1 MTVRSSSDRFVEGLN
16 EAQAEAVQHDQG
28 PLLVLAGAGSGK
40 TRVITHRMA
49 RLISRG
55 CRPEAILGVTFTNK
69 AATEMR
75 ERMAPLVGKEAA
87 EQIWLSTFHAFGLRF
102 LSEERHVFGEDGRF
116 VIFDQGDAIGLVRD
130 IVRRHRIGER
140 GLDVMAILSRISLW
154 KNRFMMPPPES
165 MGDDR
170 DERAESEKRS
180 VVSPR
185 AVLKRSREEPAT
197 EYDIFAAQ
205 VMPLYQ
211 EALRDMRAVD
221 FDDLVVRPAQIL
233 RENEALRAKWKNRFR
248 HLLIDEFQDTNHA
261 QLELVRL
268 LTNDIRN
275 ICVVGDDDQ
284 SIYGWRGADVQNIL
298 DFEHHFRGATV
309 VKLED
314 NYRSRSAIVE
324 LANHAI
330 AQSRAQRHRKVL
342 RATRGQ
348 GETVRL
354 AVLEDPLEEVKFVVR
369 EVRDL
374 HKAGR
379 SLADIAVLYR
389 SNLQAR
395 LVEEELRIE
404 DLPYRLVG
412 GTQFFDR
419 KEVKDGLAYLRLVVN
434 PYDELAF
441 RRIVNYPPRGIGTTS
456 LEKIVRFAKSQNKPL
471 AIALGDNDLQS
482 ELSVPAKAGANSLF
496 GALTEA
502 KRGFKSGALASTAQR
517 LFEKVRL
524 VDDLQGQGSVEQVRK
539 RLDNLKFVTN
549 SLARY
554 EQGSGRAKDDRALGT
569 FLHQLTLHTERNEE
583 EKSGEKIT
591 LCTLHG
597 SKGLEFGTVFLIGCV
612 EGQLPHNRT
621 LDPKV
626 TEAAPTDVEEERRLF
641 YVGVTRARDLLYLT
655 RTRKRLVRGTPRP
668 VTPSRFICDLP
679 ETLAQPYSR
688 QDKVVTSGSESI
700 DEAKAI
706 LEMLRSSSN

>member
-1 MTVRSSSDRFVEGLN
+1 MASEGGDDPFAQGLN
-16 EAQAEAVQHDQG
+16 PSQAEAVRHEQG

-49 RLISRG
+49 RLIAKG

-69 AATEMR
+69 AAAEMR
-75 ERMAPLVGKEAA
+75 ERMAPLVGKSASEK
-87 EQIWLSTFHAFGLRF
+87 IWLSTFHAFGLRF
-102 LSEERHVFGEDGRF
+102 LSEERHVFGEGGRF
-116 VIFDQGDAIGLVRD
+116 VIFDQGDVLGLVRD
-130 IVRRHRIGER
+130 IVRRHRIGDR
-140 GLDVMAILSRISLW
+140 GLDLMAILSRISLW
-154 KNRFMMPPPES
+154 KNRFIMPPPES
-165 MGDDR
+165 VG
-170 DERAESEKRS
+170 
-180 VVSPR
+180 
-185 AVLKRSREEPAT
+185 T
-197 EYDIFAAQ
+197 FEYDVFAAQ

-233 RENEALRAKWKNRFR
+233 REDEKIRTKWQNRFR

-268 LTNDIRN
+268 LTNELRN

-298 DFEHHFRGATV
+298 DFELHFKGTTV

-314 NYRSRSAIVE
+314 NYRSRAAIVE

-342 RATRGQ
+342 RAARGQ
-348 GETVRL
+348 GERVRL

-374 HKAGR
+374 YKAGR
-379 SLADIAVLYR
+379 PLADIAVLYR

-395 LVEEELRIE
+395 LLEEELRIE
-404 DLPYRLVG
+404 DIPYRLVG

-434 PYDELAF
+434 PFDEIAF
-441 RRIVNYPPRGIGTTS
+441 RRIVNHPPRGIGTTS
-456 LEKIVRFAKSQNKPL
+456 LERIIRFAKESGRPMGV
-471 AIALGDNDLQS
+471 ALGDAALHE
-482 ELSVPAKAGANSLF
+482 ELSAPARAGAKALF
-496 GALTEA
+496 VALMEA
-502 KRGFKSGALASTAQR
+502 KRGLSTGSLAATAQR
-517 LFEKVRL
+517 LFEQVRL
-524 VDDLQGQGSVEQVRK
+524 IDDLESQGSVEQVRR

-554 EQGSGRAKDDRALGT
+554 EQGAGRGKDDRALGT
-569 FLHQLTLHTERNEE
+569 FLHQLALHNERNEE
-583 EKSGEKIT
+583 ETGERMT

-597 SKGLEFGTVFLIGCV
+597 SKGLEFGAVFLIGCV

-655 RTRKRLVRGTPRP
+655 RTRKRMVRGTPRA

-679 ETLAQPYSR
+679 DAHIEPYTR
-688 QDKVVTSGSESI
+688 ADKEVTDEAESVS
-700 DEAKAI
+700 EAKAI
-706 LEMLRSSSN
+706 LEMLRGS

>member
-1 MTVRSSSDRFVEGLN
+1 MMLSGDSDPFTRGLN
-16 EAQAEAVQHDQG
+16 EAQAEAVRHDQG

-69 AATEMR
+69 AAAEMR
-75 ERMAPLVGKEAA
+75 ERMAPLVGKQAA
-87 EQIWLSTFHAFGLRF
+87 DKIWLSTFHAFGLRF
-102 LSEERHVFGEDGRF
+102 LSEERHVFGEGGRF
-116 VIFDQGDAIGLVRD
+116 VIFDQGDAMGLVRD

-140 GLDVMAILSRISLW
+140 GLDITAILSRISLW
-154 KNRFMMPPPES
+154 KNRFVMPPPEAV
-165 MGDDR
+165 GDF
-170 DERAESEKRS
+170 
-180 VVSPR
+180 
-185 AVLKRSREEPAT
+185 

-205 VMPLYQ
+205 VMPIYQ

-233 RENEALRAKWKNRFR
+233 REDETIRDKWQGRFR
-248 HLLIDEFQDTNHA
+248 HLLIDEFQDTNQA

-268 LTNDIRN
+268 LTNELQN

-298 DFEHHFRGATV
+298 DFEHHFRGTTV

-314 NYRSRSAIVE
+314 NYRSRTAIVE

-330 AQSRAQRHRKVL
+330 AQSRAKRHRKVL
-342 RATRGQ
+342 RAARGA

-374 HKAGR
+374 YKAGR
-379 SLADIAVLYR
+379 PLADIAVLYR

-395 LVEEELRIE
+395 LLEEELRIE
-404 DLPYRLVG
+404 DIPYRLLG

-434 PYDELAF
+434 PFDEIAF
-441 RRIVNYPPRGIGTTS
+441 RRVVNHPPRGIGTTS
-456 LEKIVRFAKSQNKPL
+456 LERIIRFAKERNRPL
-471 AIALGDNDLQS
+471 AIALGDSELQS
-482 ELSVPAKAGANSLF
+482 ELSAPARAGATALF
-496 GALTEA
+496 AALMEA
-502 KRGFKSGALASTAQR
+502 KRGFASGSLAATAQR
-517 LFEKVRL
+517 VFEQVRL

-554 EQGSGRAKDDRALGT
+554 EQGAGRGKDDRALGT
-569 FLHQLTLHTERNEE
+569 FLHQLALHNERSEE
-583 EKSGEKIT
+583 ETGERMT

-597 SKGLEFGTVFLIGCV
+597 SKGLEFGAVFLIGCV

-641 YVGVTRARDLLYLT
+641 YVGITRARDLLYLT
-655 RTRKRLVRGTPRP
+655 RTRKRMVRGTPRA

-679 ETLAQPYSR
+679 ETLVEPYTR
-688 QDKVVTSGSESI
+688 ADKEVTTDTESVG
-700 DEAKAI
+700 EAHAI
-706 LEMLRSSSN
+706 LEMLKNL